1 MSGAAQYVAPG
12 PVAEAFLEGQEQFAA
27 LMGPIGSGK
36 TTAGLWRGVKVALWQ
51 KPGPDGIRRVKGA
64 VIRSKYVDL
73 WRTTIPSW
81 RSWFPE
87 NVGKFTGGRD
97 GPAEHVLTLRHPD
110 GGLVE
115 LTVLFLALGDLVIEE
130 ALRGLEV
137 TWAYVD
143 ELDLLGSAGFGFLF
157 SRTGRYPSK
166 RMGGATWRGV
176 WGTLNAP
183 DIDNWVHTDFV
194 DPATAKPGYR
204 LFRQPGGLAPGAEN
218 LPNLPDGYYRDNAR
232 GMKDWE
238 IRRFIHAQFGYSRDG
253 KPVFPE
259 FNDLLHVSPTRLT
272 AHAGARLVVGLDAG
286 GTPAGVISQ
295 RMPDG
300 QRRLLAELVT
310 PADGVTGANRFGT
323 MLRTLLDERFPGLAA
338 YGVADPSAAYGADRE
353 AGEASWIE
361 TVSRV
366 AGIAVQPAPTNA
378 LLPRLEAVRVP
389 LTRLID
395 GRAPALLIDP
405 GCRQI
410 VRGLASEYRYRRIAG
425 PSGRFAEQPDKN
437 GASHVMDAV
446 QYACLDGGGYH
457 EALGRSAIRATQMH
471 VADTGFQP

>member
-1 MSGAAQYVAPG
+1 MNGVAQYVPPG
-12 PVAEAFLEGQEQFAA
+12 PVAAAFLEASEQFLA

-36 TTAGLWRGVKVALWQ
+36 TTAGLWRGVVVSFWQ
-51 KPGPDGIRRVKGA
+51 RPGPDGVRRVKGA

-73 WRTTIPSW
+73 WRTTLPSW

-87 NVGKFTGGRD
+87 GTGKFTGGKD
-97 GPAEHVLTLRHPD
+97 GPAEHVLQLRHPD

-115 LTVLFLALGDLVIEE
+115 LTVLFLALGDQVIEE

-166 RMGGATWRGV
+166 RAGGCTWRGV

-183 DIDNWVHTDFV
+183 DIDNWVNADFV
-194 DPATAKPGYR
+194 ETAKEGYR
-204 LFRQPGGLAPGAEN
+204 LFRQPGGTDPRAEN
-218 LPNLPDGYYRDNAR
+218 LQNLPDGYYRDNMR
-232 GMKDWE
+232 GMQDWE
-238 IRRFIHAQFGYSRDG
+238 VRRFIHAQFGYSRDG

-259 FNDLLHVSPTRLT
+259 FNDLLHVSPTALS
-272 AHAGARLVVGLDAG
+272 AIGGARLVIGLDAG
-286 GTPAGVISQ
+286 GTPAGVVAQ
-295 RMPDG
+295 RMPNG

-310 PADGVTGANRFGT
+310 PPDGVTGANRFAT
-323 MLRTLLDERFPGLAA
+323 MLRALLDERFPGIPASA
-338 YGVADPSAAYGADRE
+338 IADPSAAYGADRD

-361 TVSRV
+361 TVSRG

-389 LTRLID
+389 LTRVID
-395 GRAPALLIDP
+395 GRIPALLVDP
-405 GCRQI
+405 SCRQI
-410 VRGLASEYRYRRIAG
+410 IRGFASEYRYRRIAG
-425 PSGRFAEQPDKN
+425 PSGRFTDQPDKN

-446 QYACLDGGGYH
+446 QYVLLDGGGYH

-471 VADTGFQP
+471 VADIGFQP